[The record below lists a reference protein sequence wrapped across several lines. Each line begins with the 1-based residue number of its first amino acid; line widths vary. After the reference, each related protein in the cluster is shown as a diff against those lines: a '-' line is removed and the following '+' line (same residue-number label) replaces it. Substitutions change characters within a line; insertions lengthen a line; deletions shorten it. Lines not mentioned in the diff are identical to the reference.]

1 MEVGDRRRGAG
12 CAAGASEGHMNL
24 TSSLDGARAPVG
36 VAIEARAQCVRAVDD
51 DASPSHTPRTGRH
64 DDA

>member
-1 MEVGDRRRGAG
+1 
-12 CAAGASEGHMNL
+12 MNL